1 MFGESAV
8 KMTIVVRQIRPIRP
22 SLSKILGFQMDLFSQ
37 KTNDILP
44 SFCAGLPCF
53 ANHVCPRYVKYII
66 RTKKEL
72 GI

>member
-44 SFCAGLPCF
+44 SFCAGLPASLTMF
-53 ANHVCPRYVKYII
+53 ALVMSS
-66 RTKKEL
+66 T
-72 GI
+72 